1 MELNIV
7 YIGRLSFPLG
17 QATTKRRRYMVDYM
31 NDENIEC
38 HILSTRYKK
47 NKQLNNPSEGKYGK
61 ADFYDLSGLFKK
73 GHIFRYYKEG
83 KRKIRQWYDSSKK
96 NIMIFPTILNVED
109 YIFFRYAY
117 NLGYKIVFDQVE
129 TSYIADGT
137 NESFKRKCYIFFCE
151 WISDYAYKKAAGS
164 FVISQ
169 ALKSQNKEK
178 YPKMP
183 LCLLPNSTPVLC
195 EVEKTM
201 IGSPVRILYSGTYAL
216 KDGISFLLEGV
227 EKAVNAGCVCE
238 LILVGKGR
246 ASDMT
251 FLDKV
256 KDVPWI
262 KYLGFISEDELV
274 AKMRDCDILAMTRTN
289 SKFANYGFPFKL
301 SEYLATG
308 NVVMATKVGDVPL
321 YLNDNNSLLIPPENS
336 DAIAK
341 AILYV
346 AQNPLESLRL
356 GHNGLNTMKE
366 KFSIKNVGDTFI
378 SFLSKI

>member
-1 MELNIV
+1 
-7 YIGRLSFPLG
+7 
-17 QATTKRRRYMVDYM
+17 
-31 NDENIEC
+31 
-38 HILSTRYKK
+38 
-47 NKQLNNPSEGKYGK
+47 
-61 ADFYDLSGLFKK
+61 
-73 GHIFRYYKEG
+73 
-83 KRKIRQWYDSSKK
+83 
-96 NIMIFPTILNVED
+96 
-109 YIFFRYAY
+109 
-117 NLGYKIVFDQVE
+117 
-129 TSYIADGT
+129 
-137 NESFKRKCYIFFCE
+137 
-151 WISDYAYKKAAGS
+151 
-164 FVISQ
+164 
-169 ALKSQNKEK
+169 
-178 YPKMP
+178 MP

-256 KDVPWI
+256 KDAPWI

-321 YLNDNNSLLIPPENS
+321 YLMIITRYLYHLKIRMQLPKLYCMWLRIPWNLFVWGIM
-336 DAIAK
+336 A
-341 AILYV
+341 
-346 AQNPLESLRL
+346 
-356 GHNGLNTMKE
+356 
-366 KFSIKNVGDTFI
+366 
-378 SFLSKI
+378 